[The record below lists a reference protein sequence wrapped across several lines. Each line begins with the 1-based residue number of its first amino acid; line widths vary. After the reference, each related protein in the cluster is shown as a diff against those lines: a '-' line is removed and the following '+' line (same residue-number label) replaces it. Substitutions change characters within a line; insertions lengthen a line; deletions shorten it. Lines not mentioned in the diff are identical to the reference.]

1 MADEKPKLS
10 VGAEQQRKDNP
21 EKLIPNDP
29 APSVAQALANS
40 KKQVDAAK

>member
-1 MADEKPKLS
+1 MAKQNPYDTP
-10 VGAEQQRKDNP
+10 ARKQHPVKFNP
-21 EKLIPNDP
+21 NPP